1 MKISYKKLWVLL
13 IQRDIS
19 KVTLRKEVGIAA
31 GTMSKLN
38 KGEEVALPILLRICD
53 YLDCDIGDI
62 CEAVREENSP
72 AIKEASDRD
81 GTKRIQCGRGEAI
94 IWFIEFRKVVELL
107 SEGKDINQIKSL
119 ALNENLFA
127 APTTLRAN
135 QIYHTVTG
143 RIKTLDKSFIP
154 LFMRSDLA
162 TQKLFALVAA
172 MAYDTL
178 FFDFVYEVIREKMI
192 LGTTELSDSDVR
204 VFFKDKQQQN
214 EKVAGWTDAT
224 LVRLGRC
231 YKTMLYEA
239 GVIDK
244 AKTARKILRPI
255 LDPELVR
262 WLNQND
268 MGVYVK
274 ALAGVR

>member
-1 MKISYKKLWVLL
+1 ME
-13 IQRDIS
+13 
-19 KVTLRKEVGIAA
+19 RKGYSA
-31 GTMSKLN
+31 GAVKMSF
-38 KGEEVALPILLRICD
+38 
-53 YLDCDIGDI
+53 
-62 CEAVREENSP
+62 
-72 AIKEASDRD
+72 
-81 GTKRIQCGRGEAI
+81 
-94 IWFIEFRKVVELL
+94 WFVEFRKVVDLL
-107 SEGKDINQIKSL
+107 DQGKSIDKIRTL

-127 APTTLRAN
+127 APTALRAS
-135 QIYHTVTG
+135 QIYSTVTG
-143 RIKTLDKSFIP
+143 RIKSLDQSFVP
-154 LFMRSDLA
+154 LFQKSDLA

-192 LGTTELSDSDVR
+192 LGSNELMDRDVR

-224 LVRLGRC
+224 LVRLGKC

-244 AKTARKILRPI
+244 AKAARTILRPI

-262 WLNQND
+262 WLEQNN

>member
-1 MKISYKKLWVLL
+1 M
-13 IQRDIS
+13 
-19 KVTLRKEVGIAA
+19 
-31 GTMSKLN
+31 
-38 KGEEVALPILLRICD
+38 
-53 YLDCDIGDI
+53 
-62 CEAVREENSP
+62 
-72 AIKEASDRD
+72 
-81 GTKRIQCGRGEAI
+81 
-94 IWFIEFRKVVELL
+94 
-107 SEGKDINQIKSL
+107 
-119 ALNENLFA
+119 NENLFA
-127 APTTLRAN
+127 APTALRSN

-143 RIKTLDKSFIP
+143 RIKSLDRSFIP
-154 LFMRSDLA
+154 LFTRSDLA
-162 TQKLFALVAA
+162 TQKLFALIAA

-192 LGTTELSDSDVR
+192 LGTYELADSDVR

-239 GVIDK
+239 GIIDK

-255 LDPELVR
+255 LDPDLVR
-262 WLNQND
+262 WLEQNN
-268 MGVYVK
+268 MGADVK